1 MTFPQ
6 CAVGHVV
13 CSSCCAKLPDKCHC
27 CSITT
32 GYNRCH
38 IIEHVVDSTKVP
50 CMYSSLG
57 CTEKITYYEKEDHA
71 KMCPHAPCYCPEA
84 SCSFYGSTVELFE
97 HFSAK
102 HRWHCAKISYNKA
115 FRFHIAQ
122 GSTVFKGEDGHMF
135 LVNMVQVEAI
145 GGVISVFSIQP
156 HTTESNFMC
165 KLAVSCPEMSYTQ
178 CTQFQTRSSNLF
190 GGLPKDCLTFVVP
203 KKLLRGTSTNVTAM
217 VSVTLIPP

>member
-1 MTFPQ
+1 
-6 CAVGHVV
+6 
-13 CSSCCAKLPDKCHC
+13 
-27 CSITT
+27 
-32 GYNRCH
+32 
-38 IIEHVVDSTKVP
+38 
-50 CMYSSLG
+50 MYSSLG

-115 FRFHIAQ
+115 FRFRIAQ

-178 CTQFQTRSSNLF
+178 YTQFQTRSSNLF